1 MALELTGTIKEIF
14 DTQTFTSGFSKRE
27 FVITTQE
34 QYPQQVKFEMTKD
47 RADII
52 ESLAIGDLV
61 RVSFNVRGN
70 EYQGK
75 YYVSLQGWKV
85 EKNPVAEEVTGGA
98 APRRPSSVSEPKET
112 ATTPVTNHTP
122 STSFPESIEDDLP
135 F

>member
-61 RVSFNVRGN
+61 RVSFNLRGN
-70 EYQGK
+70 ENQGK

-85 EKNPVAEEVTGGA
+85 EKNPVAEEVAGVS
-98 APRRPSSVSEPKET
+98 APRRPSNNNESRE
-112 ATTPVTNHTP
+112 ATPTNMTNHTSATP
-122 STSFPESIEDDLP
+122 FPESIEDDLP